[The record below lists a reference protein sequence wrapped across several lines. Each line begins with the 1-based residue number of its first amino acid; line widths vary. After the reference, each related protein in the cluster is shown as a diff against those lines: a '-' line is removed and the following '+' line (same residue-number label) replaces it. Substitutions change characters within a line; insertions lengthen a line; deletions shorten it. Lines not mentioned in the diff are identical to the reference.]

1 MKQTAIYTVLQLLC
15 YVTTCNVFEFHIY
28 SLTLFP
34 SLQKPPEFG
43 GQVWAEFVGLP
54 RPLCEAIVKIIREFS
69 LPVVM
74 HDLLKFLNYLLA
86 L

>member
-1 MKQTAIYTVLQLLC
+1 MYK
-15 YVTTCNVFEFHIY
+15 FHIY
-28 SLTLFP
+28 CLTLLP

-54 RPLCEAIVKIIREFS
+54 RPLCEAIVKIIRELSILFS
-69 LPVVM
+69 IPVVM
-74 HDLLKFLNYLLA
+74 HDFMDLLKFLNYLLA